1 VVSSRISSKP
11 QLNLKRSKVSLQK
24 IAPSSNIS
32 LEKRISVLELNVALL
47 AKSINKEADLER
59 KAQRD
64 YEKDVKKQEEKKLRS
79 GEEKQLE
86 KKLSKSIL
94 SPVEKQGKRAGG
106 ILGKLKDF
114 FMLLLGGWLTNRG
127 FAALTAYAEGDTEQ
141 LNSIALEVGKTLAIV
156 GGIFLALNVGILGIV
171 GTIGKIAL
179 AITLAPFRFA
189 FNRIRDFFKGRQQS
203 TPKPNAPK
211 PKPTPGSGGG
221 GGSGSKP
228 PGAGGLG
235 RTKPLSPG
243 SASRFSESNL
253 KAFQG
258 KANLGDKLRLFYRG
272 GYKELLKSFMGS
284 GPMQAVKGVVNFLA
298 KAGGFV
304 GGKFLKTA
312 KHVLGLFKPQNL
324 KKVGDA
330 LGKSRVLG
338 RLLGPLFAL
347 IDIQSR
353 SSSGMSPAQAI
364 IPALLKALLTSG
376 GAVLGGSVPIPFL
389 NVLTS
394 FAGAWAGGW
403 LGDQLMQGIDGIWD
417 KSWDKNFF
425 AGFNNAVIDIGK
437 NDPTGLISKVFPYEG
452 TEKKYTATANPP
464 STPPRNKPAAKV
476 GNSTGTVSTPPAPA
490 PGGGNTTVVYKK
502 VRGAG
507 AGMQGQPLKTG
518 SATDVPL
525 IASANPSNFYTMYSQ
540 LLYNVVN

>member
-1 VVSSRISSKP
+1 MVSSRISSKP

-94 SPVEKQGKRAGG
+94 SPVEKEGKRAGG

-127 FAALTAYAEGDTEQ
+127 FAALKAYAEGDTEQ

-156 GGIFLALNVGILGIV
+156 GGIFLALNIGILGIV
-171 GTIGKIAL
+171 NTIGKIAL

-189 FNRIRDFFKGRQQS
+189 FNKIRDFFKGRQQS
-203 TPKPNAPK
+203 TPKPNASNVK
-211 PKPTPGSGGG
+211 PPTSTGNRTPAGAPGANRPSLGGRPGS
-221 GGSGSKP
+221 SGYYD
-228 PGAGGLG
+228 
-235 RTKPLSPG
+235 
-243 SASRFSESNL
+243 SA
-253 KAFQG
+253 
-258 KANLGDKLRLFYRG
+258 
-272 GYKELLKSFMGS
+272 
-284 GPMQAVKGVVNFLA
+284 V
-298 KAGGFV
+298 
-304 GGKFLKTA
+304 
-312 KHVLGLFKPQNL
+312 
-324 KKVGDA
+324 
-330 LGKSRVLG
+330 
-338 RLLGPLFAL
+338 
-347 IDIQSR
+347 R
-353 SSSGMSPAQAI
+353 SSLSSADKIAQS
-364 IPALLKALLTSG
+364 K
-376 GAVLGGSVPIPFL
+376 
-389 NVLTS
+389 
-394 FAGAWAGGW
+394 
-403 LGDQLMQGIDGIWD
+403 
-417 KSWDKNFF
+417 
-425 AGFNNAVIDIGK
+425 
-437 NDPTGLISKVFPYEG
+437 GLINHSQKRVDAFKAIRQLLSSGKSKVFNGVKAILRSPGFNTFLGGALKIAFIASTIKNRLDQGFSPMKAILPVIPEILFTLKGAAIGGGLAGALGLTTGPGALLIGLAGAAGGGFLGGLIGEQFTRMLDPAYDTMNLDKVFG
-452 TEKKYTATANPP
+452 FANDPISNALQNAGLIPKTEK
-464 STPPRNKPAAKV
+464 TPPRKNPAVSGNMPASSPSASPPNKPAAKV
-476 GNSTGTVSTPPAPA
+476 SNSTGTVSTPPAPA

-540 LLYNVVN
+540 LLYNVVT

>member
-1 VVSSRISSKP
+1 MVSSRISSKP

-156 GGIFLALNVGILGIV
+156 GGIFLALNLGILGIV

-179 AITLAPFRFA
+179 AITLAPFKFV
-189 FNRIRDFFKGRQQS
+189 FNRIRDFFKKGRQQS
-203 TPKPNAPK
+203 TPKPNIPK
-211 PKPTPGSGGG
+211 PKPPTSTGNRAPGANRPSLGGRPGSSGYYDSAVRSSLSSADKIAQSKGLINHSQKRVDAFKTIRQLLSSGKSKVLKGVTAILRSPGFNTFLGGALKFAFIASTIKNRLDQGFSPMKAILPVIPEILFTLKGAAIGGG
-221 GGSGSKP
+221 LAGALGLTTG
-228 PGAGGLG
+228 PGAILVGLAGAAGGGFLGGLIG
-235 RTKPLSPG
+235 EQFTRMLDPAYDTM
-243 SASRFSESNL
+243 NL
-253 KAFQG
+253 
-258 KANLGDKLRLFYRG
+258 DKVF
-272 GYKELLKSFMGS
+272 
-284 GPMQAVKGVVNFLA
+284 
-298 KAGGFV
+298 GF
-304 GGKFLKTA
+304 A
-312 KHVLGLFKPQNL
+312 
-324 KKVGDA
+324 
-330 LGKSRVLG
+330 
-338 RLLGPLFAL
+338 
-347 IDIQSR
+347 
-353 SSSGMSPAQAI
+353 
-364 IPALLKALLTSG
+364 
-376 GAVLGGSVPIPFL
+376 
-389 NVLTS
+389 
-394 FAGAWAGGW
+394 
-403 LGDQLMQGIDGIWD
+403 
-417 KSWDKNFF
+417 
-425 AGFNNAVIDIGK
+425 
-437 NDPTGLISKVFPYEG
+437 NDPISNALQNAGLIPK
-452 TEKKYTATANPP
+452 TEKTPPRKNPAVSGNMSSNPP
-464 STPPRNKPAAKV
+464 STPPPNKPAAKV
-476 GNSTGTVSTPPAPA
+476 SNSTGTVSTPPAPA

-540 LLYNVVN
+540 LLYNVVT

>member
-1 VVSSRISSKP
+1 MVSSRISSKP

-94 SPVEKQGKRAGG
+94 SPVEKEGKRAGG

-127 FAALTAYAEGDTEQ
+127 FAALKAYAEGDTAQ

-171 GTIGKIAL
+171 DTIGKIAL

-203 TPKPNAPK
+203 TPKPNASNVK
-211 PKPTPGSGGG
+211 PPTSTGNRAPGSNRPSLGGRPG
-221 GGSGSKP
+221 TSGYYD
-228 PGAGGLG
+228 
-235 RTKPLSPG
+235 
-243 SASRFSESNL
+243 SA
-253 KAFQG
+253 
-258 KANLGDKLRLFYRG
+258 
-272 GYKELLKSFMGS
+272 
-284 GPMQAVKGVVNFLA
+284 V
-298 KAGGFV
+298 
-304 GGKFLKTA
+304 
-312 KHVLGLFKPQNL
+312 
-324 KKVGDA
+324 
-330 LGKSRVLG
+330 
-338 RLLGPLFAL
+338 
-347 IDIQSR
+347 R
-353 SSSGMSPAQAI
+353 SSLSSAKRVGPFKEIRQLLSSG
-364 IPALLKALLTSG
+364 K
-376 GAVLGGSVPIPFL
+376 
-389 NVLTS
+389 
-394 FAGAWAGGW
+394 
-403 LGDQLMQGIDGIWD
+403 
-417 KSWDKNFF
+417 
-425 AGFNNAVIDIGK
+425 
-437 NDPTGLISKVFPYEG
+437 SKVFNGVKAILRSPGFNTFLGGALKIAFIASTIKNRLDQGFSPMKAILPVIPEILFTLKGAAIGGGLAGALGLTTGPGALLIGLAGAAGGGFLGGLIGEQFTRMLDPAYDTMNLDKVFG
-452 TEKKYTATANPP
+452 FANDPISKALQNAGLIPKTEK
-464 STPPRNKPAAKV
+464 TPPRKNPTVSRNMPATPPSASPPNV
-476 GNSTGTVSTPPAPA
+476 AQVSNSTGTVSTPPAPA

-540 LLYNVVN
+540 LLYNVVT

>member
-1 VVSSRISSKP
+1 
-11 QLNLKRSKVSLQK
+11 
-24 IAPSSNIS
+24 
-32 LEKRISVLELNVALL
+32 
-47 AKSINKEADLER
+47 
-59 KAQRD
+59 
-64 YEKDVKKQEEKKLRS
+64 
-79 GEEKQLE
+79 
-86 KKLSKSIL
+86 
-94 SPVEKQGKRAGG
+94 
-106 ILGKLKDF
+106 
-114 FMLLLGGWLTNRG
+114 
-127 FAALTAYAEGDTEQ
+127 
-141 LNSIALEVGKTLAIV
+141 
-156 GGIFLALNVGILGIV
+156 
-171 GTIGKIAL
+171 
-179 AITLAPFRFA
+179 
-189 FNRIRDFFKGRQQS
+189 
-203 TPKPNAPK
+203 
-211 PKPTPGSGGG
+211 
-221 GGSGSKP
+221 
-228 PGAGGLG
+228 
-235 RTKPLSPG
+235 
-243 SASRFSESNL
+243 
-253 KAFQG
+253 
-258 KANLGDKLRLFYRG
+258 
-272 GYKELLKSFMGS
+272 MGS

-376 GAVLGGSVPIPFL
+376 GAALGGSVPIPFF
-389 NVLTS
+389 NILTS
-394 FAGAWAGGW
+394 FAGAYAGGW

-452 TEKKYTATANPP
+452 TEKKYSATANPP
-464 STPPRNKPAAKV
+464 STPPSNKPAAKV
-476 GNSTGTVSTPPAPA
+476 SNSTGTVSTPPAPA

-540 LLYNVVN
+540 LLYNVVT